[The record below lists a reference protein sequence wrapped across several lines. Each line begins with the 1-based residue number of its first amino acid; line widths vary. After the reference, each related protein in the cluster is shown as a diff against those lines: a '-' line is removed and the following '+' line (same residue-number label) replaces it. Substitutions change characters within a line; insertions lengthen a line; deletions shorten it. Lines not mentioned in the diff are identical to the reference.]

1 MDPLWIALAFI
12 FGLAV
17 KLVGLPPLVG
27 FLATGF
33 VLHGLGIQGGETL
46 QEIADLG
53 VTLLLFSIGLKLKP
67 ASLLKKEIWATASV
81 HMLVCV
87 VLLGS
92 GIYWLAASG
101 FSLFAELGLGASLT
115 LAFALSFSS
124 TVFAVKVL
132 EEQGEM
138 SALYGRVAIG
148 ILIIQ
153 DILAVVFLTF
163 SAGKIPTWWA
173 LLLIAGL
180 PVIRWGCLRI
190 LDRCGHGE
198 LVVLFGLLLALVLG
212 ASLFEAVGLKP
223 DIGALIIG
231 VLVSSHP
238 KASEVSNAL
247 LSFKD
252 LFLVGFFLSIGLSG
266 APSFDTL
273 GVALLLLPAVLFKTV
288 LFLVLLA
295 RFSLKARTA
304 LLGSLSLA
312 NYSEFGLIV
321 GSVAIANGWLEPH
334 WLIVIALALSLSFVL
349 AAPLNTFSHALAC
362 RLEPRLLFLETR
374 QRHPEEVLIDPGE
387 VQVAVLGMGRVGQGV
402 YDWMRETY
410 GDVVVG
416 LDFNPEKVA
425 ALRKSGRHVLLG
437 DAEDRNFWR
446 RLKMKSRPLRLAFL
460 TFGQSANLTA
470 ARSIRVLGGEVPL
483 AAVAHY
489 ADEEQALRDAG
500 VDLVFDLYAKAGE
513 GFAEAADKA
522 VRPLAANR
530 RHTTKA

>member
-1 MDPLWIALAFI
+1 MDPLWIALAFV
-12 FGLAV
+12 FGFAV

-33 VLHGLGIQGGETL
+33 VLHGLGIQGGDTL
-46 QEIADLG
+46 QELADLG
-53 VTLLLFSIGLKLKP
+53 VTLLLFSIGLKLNPK
-67 ASLLKKEIWATASV
+67 SLLKKEVWATASI
-81 HMLVCV
+81 HMVLI
-87 VLLGS
+87 VLLMGL
-92 GIYWLAASG
+92 GIYWLAAKGFCMFSG
-101 FSLFAELGLGASLT
+101 MGVGASLT

-153 DILAVVFLTF
+153 DILAVFFLTF
-163 SAGKIPTWWA
+163 STGKVPSWWA
-173 LLLIAGL
+173 LLLVVGL
-180 PVIRWGCLRI
+180 PLIRWVCLKI
-190 LDRCGHGE
+190 LDHCGHGE

-212 ASLFEAVGLKP
+212 ASLFDAVGLKP

-231 VLVSSHP
+231 ILVSSHP
-238 KASEVSNAL
+238 KASEVSKAL

-252 LFLVGFFLSIGLSG
+252 LFLVGFFLSIGMSG
-266 APSFDTL
+266 APSFDEL
-273 GVALLLLPAVLFKTV
+273 GVALLLLPVVLLKSV
-288 LFLVLLA
+288 LFLVLLT
-295 RFSLKARTA
+295 RFSLKARTS
-304 LLGSLSLA
+304 LLGSLVLT

-321 GSVAIANGWLEPH
+321 GSVAIANGWLDPN

-349 AAPLNTFSHALAC
+349 AAPLNTFAHALAC
-362 RLEPRLLFLETR
+362 RLEPRLLFLETL

-387 VQVAVLGMGRVGQGV
+387 VRIAVLGMGRVGRGA
-402 YDWMRETY
+402 YDWLHETY

-425 ALRKSGRHVLLG
+425 ALKKTGRRVLLG

-446 RLKMKSRPLRLAFL
+446 RIQMKNTPMQLALL
-460 TFGQSANLTA
+460 TFGHTANITA
-470 ARSIRVLGGEVPL
+470 ARSIRTLGGEVPL

-489 ADEEQALRDAG
+489 PDEEQALLDAG
-500 VDLVFDLYAKAGE
+500 VDLVFDLFAKAGE

-522 VRPLAANR
+522 VRR
-530 RHTTKA
+530 